1 MIKFVE
7 IFEYSAGYD
16 EKIKKCRT
24 IFSLRELY
32 VNPDYII
39 SMRFDDA
46 MHAKSKSNEFI
57 DGLDKNASFTELTVC
72 STRQNS
78 KVFSVVGRPDSFLS
92 KIGKLK

>member
-7 IFEYSAGYD
+7 IYENSAGYD
-16 EKIKKCRT
+16 DKIKRCRT

-39 SMRFDDA
+39 SMKLDEA

-57 DGLDKNASFTELTVC
+57 DGLDKNASFTELTVAA
-72 STRQNS
+72 SGQNS
-78 KVFSVVGRPDSFLS
+78 KIFSVIGRPDSFLN